1 MKRAVACVLVP
12 AAVLVAGMM
21 AGCGPSESGTITYDP
36 HLDGVAPPRATTPDL
51 NILQNQ
57 AELYKTQSAGIKA
70 ATPAAAPTAQP
81 ASAPAAAPASAP
93 AGTPPP
99 ASPAPPKPTK

>member
-21 AGCGPSESGTITYDP
+21 AGCGPSESDTITYDP
-36 HLDGVAPPRATTPDL
+36 HLDGVAPPPAATPNLD
-51 NILQNQ
+51 ILKNQ
-57 AELYKTQSAGIKA
+57 VEIYNTQSAGLKS
-70 ATPAAAPTAQP
+70 AAPAPSQAP
-81 ASAPAAAPASAP
+81 ASAPAATPATAP

-99 ASPAPPKPTK
+99 ASPAPPNPTK